1 MFSKLKQL
9 SKDTAIYGI
18 STMMGRFLT
27 FLLVPFYT
35 NIFPPSEYGIIT
47 NLYAFVALMNIIFI
61 YGMDAAYLKYA
72 GGNDEAKDTYSTPY
86 ISVAAV
92 GIVLSLMIY
101 LIRTPIVEVLGIPDS
116 SRYLINYIPVILFI
130 DAISAI
136 PFIKLRLERKA
147 KTFAYLKVFN
157 IIVNVILNLILI
169 LKFKWGIE
177 AVFVSN
183 LAASAVTYLM
193 LLPSVIKNLKL
204 IFNFEFLKQ
213 LLKFGL
219 PYLPAGLSMMLIQ
232 VINRPILESLTDLK
246 TLGIYQA
253 NYKLGIFMML
263 FVNMFQYA
271 WQPFFLQESKEE
283 NAKEIFSKVLT
294 YFTLTAATIL
304 IILTFLIEDIV
315 QFPVFGKTLIGS
327 DYWGGIHI
335 VPIILLA
342 YLFNGLY
349 VVFTAGIY
357 IKEKSNYVPLV
368 TGVSAALNIA
378 ANFLLI
384 PILGITGAALA
395 TLLSYFVMAAG
406 FFIVTQKFYHI
417 KYEFIKMLKIFF
429 VILISGIV
437 YYSFGTGDID
447 FLLKIVICLAALII
461 LYLLV
466 LDSKEINFI
475 RSRFIKK

>member
-219 PYLPAGLSMMLIQ
+219 PYLPAGFAMMLIQ

-384 PILGITGAALA
+384 PIFGITGAALA

-417 KYEFIKMLKIFF
+417 KYEYIKIAKVFF

-437 YYSFGTGDID
+437 YYSFGSGDID
-447 FLLKIVICLAALII
+447 FLLKAVICLAALII

-466 LDSKEINFI
+466 LDSREINFI
-475 RSRFIKK
+475 KSRFLNK

>member
-219 PYLPAGLSMMLIQ
+219 PYLPAGFAMMLIQ
-232 VINRPILESLTDLK
+232 VVNRPILESLTDLK